1 MPPSAAPRLPP
12 RRPRT
17 CCTLYEARSRAASG
31 NVGVDALRHAWR
43 DCAKGSHFNHCSRA
57 CVGCSHEVKR
67 VRRPLFFFLANDR
80 RDDYLLYLQ
89 ATLPPH
95 LAPTYGR
102 KNTLSHLPMSLSSST
117 GVLLP
122 YLRYIISSRTTRD
135 RLGSRYFLHVYLH
148 RREPVDCNHLDSTP
162 FPY

>member
-1 MPPSAAPRLPP
+1 MCILLVCVYSTVYVHYLGRYACLLAYICPLLPLRDSP
-12 RRPRT
+12 QRPRT
-17 CCTLYEARSRAASG
+17 CCTLYEARSRARQC

-67 VRRPLFFFLANDR
+67 VRRPLFFFWQMTGEMTTFT
-80 RDDYLLYLQ
+80 YCMYLQ

-102 KNTLSHLPMSLSSST
+102 KNTLSHLPMSLSSFT
-117 GVLLP
+117 GVLLH
-122 YLRYIISSRTTRD
+122 TCT
-135 RLGSRYFLHVYLH
+135 
-148 RREPVDCNHLDSTP
+148 
-162 FPY
+162 

>member
-1 MPPSAAPRLPP
+1 MLACLHIYTPFCRSETPP

-17 CCTLYEARSRAASG
+17 CCTLYEARSRARQC

-67 VRRPLFFFLANDR
+67 VRRPLFFFWQMTGEMTTFTYCTSRLP
-80 RDDYLLYLQ
+80 
-89 ATLPPH
+89 PPH
-95 LAPTYGR
+95 LAPTHGR
-102 KNTLSHLPMSLSSST
+102 KNTLSHLPMLLSSFT

-122 YLRYIISSRTTRD
+122 KVSTSSLPE
-135 RLGSRYFLHVYLH
+135 RLGIGR
-148 RREPVDCNHLDSTP
+148 
-162 FPY
+162 

>member
-1 MPPSAAPRLPP
+1 MLACLHIYAPFCRSETPP

-17 CCTLYEARSRAASG
+17 CCTLYEARSRARQC

-67 VRRPLFFFLANDR
+67 VRRPLFFLLANDR
-80 RDDYLLYLQ
+80 RDDYLYLLYLQ
-89 ATLPPH
+89 ATVPPH

-102 KNTLSHLPMSLSSST
+102 KNTLSHLPMSLSSFT
-117 GVLLP
+117 GVLLR
-122 YLRYIISSRTTRD
+122 YLRR
-135 RLGSRYFLHVYLH
+135 YLH
-148 RREPVDCNHLDSTP
+148 HHLFQND
-162 FPY
+162 